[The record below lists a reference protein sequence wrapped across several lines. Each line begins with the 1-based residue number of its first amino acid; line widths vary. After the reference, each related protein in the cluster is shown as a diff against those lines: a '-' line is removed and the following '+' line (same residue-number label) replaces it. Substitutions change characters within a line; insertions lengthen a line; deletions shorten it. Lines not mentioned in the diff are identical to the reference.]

1 MSAPCSALRP
11 TFSRILLA
19 SDFSCRS
26 LIAARYARLFAKLD
40 GGLLWIAHA
49 VTPSVSPDGVPVPV
63 TDHAEQDM
71 TQFVESE
78 PLRDLFLHTVCRQYR
93 RTLERSGECDRR
105 TWDRLA
111 GDRNA
116 RTQRAGET
124 YARIDR

>member
-71 TQFVESE
+71 TQHVDCAGQAMQ
-78 PLRDLFLHTVCRQYR
+78 LRQAEGGCRGCSTPPGAKVR
-93 RTLERSGECDRR
+93 
-105 TWDRLA
+105 
-111 GDRNA
+111 
-116 RTQRAGET
+116 
-124 YARIDR
+124 